1 MAHFSKERFRKVKQ
15 VLVIKNERS
24 LSKKIVSGL
33 KKEGGFIVTLHNESQ
48 GLDIVYEQDWDMIVL
63 DWDSFSIPGP
73 EICRQIRLVKTT
85 PIIILTD
92 NVSSKDCIA
101 GLQAGA
107 DDYIR
112 KPFVKEELVERIKVI
127 FRRQEGFQ
135 PNEIHFYQFKEILVD
150 ASSNIVKKGNENL
163 RLTNREYELLVFL
176 IKNKNKIL
184 SREMLLNQV
193 WGYDLAV
200 NQNVVDLY
208 IGYLRKKLKCEKH
221 NRYIQT
227 IHGRGYSMIEK

>member
-1 MAHFSKERFRKVKQ
+1 MKQ
-15 VLVIKNERS
+15 VLVIKNRRS

-33 KKEGGFIVTLHNESQ
+33 KQEGGFVLTLHNENQ
-48 GLDIVYEQDWDMIVL
+48 GLDIVYQQDWDMILL
-63 DWDSFSIPGP
+63 DWDSLSIPGP
-73 EICRQIRLVKTT
+73 EICRQIRVAKTT

-127 FRRQEGFQ
+127 LRRGDGIQ
-135 PNEIHFYQFKEILVD
+135 PNDTPFYQCKELFVD
-150 ASSNIVKKGNENL
+150 ASSNIVKKGDTLL
-163 RLTNREYELLVFL
+163 RLTNREFDLLVFL
-176 IKNKNKIL
+176 IKNKNRIL
-184 SREMLLNQV
+184 SREMLLNHV
-193 WGYDLAV
+193 WGYDSAV
-200 NQNVVDLY
+200 NPNVVDLY
-208 IGYLRKKLKCEKH
+208 IGYLRKKLKCEK
-221 NRYIQT
+221 NDRYIQT